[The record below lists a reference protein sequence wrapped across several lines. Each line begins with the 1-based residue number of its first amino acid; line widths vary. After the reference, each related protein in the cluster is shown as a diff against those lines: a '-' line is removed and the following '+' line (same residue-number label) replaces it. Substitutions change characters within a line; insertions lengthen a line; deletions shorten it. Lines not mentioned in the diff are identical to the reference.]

1 MSEDELYQQAMQR
14 IREIIRKGTG
24 AVEIKS
30 GYGLNTDDELKML
43 RVIRRIRQTAPL
55 CVRSTFLGAHA
66 VGRAYQGRQADYVD
80 LIIHEMIPEVARQQ
94 LRRDSPRTHGGRGH
108 YWSGWRVDSK
118 QLDSYGVNGTRAV
131 VYNYNK
137 PTLTHLLERG
147 HDIVRGGRG
156 RRGVVVGH
164 AEGIPHIGRAREAA
178 LRHLTQRGW

>member
-1 MSEDELYQQAMQR
+1 MSGATTTVTLAGSGTYDDPLTLAITGVLEQYDE
-14 IREIIRKGTG
+14 
-24 AVEIKS
+24 
-30 GYGLNTDDELKML
+30 ELEAALAKDIL
-43 RVIRRIRQTAPL
+43 DA
-55 CVRSTFLGAHA
+55 A
-66 VGRAYQGRQADYVD
+66 
-80 LIIHEMIPEVARQQ
+80 EVARQQ

-118 QLDSYGVNGTRAV
+118 QLDSYGVSGTRAV
-131 VYNYNK
+131 VYNYSK

>member
-1 MSEDELYQQAMQR
+1 MSGATTTVTLAGSGTYDDPLTLAITGVLEQYDE
-14 IREIIRKGTG
+14 
-24 AVEIKS
+24 
-30 GYGLNTDDELKML
+30 ELEAALAKDIL
-43 RVIRRIRQTAPL
+43 DA
-55 CVRSTFLGAHA
+55 A
-66 VGRAYQGRQADYVD
+66 
-80 LIIHEMIPEVARQQ
+80 EVARQQ